1 MKRILSALPIWLI
14 LADMLYG
21 FIRNV
26 LQSMALQQD
35 KLPAGDLPVS
45 PEIAFSWLQVLVNG
59 GMIAIIAGGLWVL
72 LRLNRTVLAGQA
84 MPIGVWASLGLLA
97 VVAFSLP
104 AWWEWAWA
112 VGYWLKGQSTVS
124 LDSPRYLVVALCQLW
139 VAWLCISR
147 LFTWYHLAKRPPATP
162 TPSSEEP
169 SPSP

>member
-124 LDSPRYLVVALCQLW
+124 LDNPRYLVVALCQLW

-147 LFTWYHLAKRPPATP
+147 LFTWYHLAKR
-162 TPSSEEP
+162 
-169 SPSP
+169 